1 LGIKSGSAASG
12 VDARNSGIVFPVPKK
27 KIIGKRICRV
37 FAYTAPQS
45 TQNSKKRRSIR
56 LNATDK
62 SSDYVPLYR
71 LEEALAMEM
80 KVATN
85 TISRWET
92 GTYEPTLDDL
102 EKLARFFGKSI
113 VQFFP
118 QVEAQDQR
126 SQKVDALLRAAE
138 SLQQD
143 DLDELRRYAE
153 FRRARSLQK
162 GTKLRKRS

>member
-1 LGIKSGSAASG
+1 MLLRPRDQVDISYPGSRF
-12 VDARNSGIVFPVPKK
+12 ARNDTRTGTLVGLFALNRTSWPPFVSKAT
-27 KIIGKRICRV
+27 RV
-37 FAYTAPQS
+37 G
-45 TQNSKKRRSIR
+45 
-56 LNATDK
+56 
-62 SSDYVPLYR
+62 
-71 LEEALAMEM
+71 
-80 KVATN
+80 VATN

-92 GTYEPTLDDL
+92 GTYEPTLNDL

-118 QVEAQDQR
+118 QVETQDIR

-162 GTKLRKRS
+162 GTKQRKRS